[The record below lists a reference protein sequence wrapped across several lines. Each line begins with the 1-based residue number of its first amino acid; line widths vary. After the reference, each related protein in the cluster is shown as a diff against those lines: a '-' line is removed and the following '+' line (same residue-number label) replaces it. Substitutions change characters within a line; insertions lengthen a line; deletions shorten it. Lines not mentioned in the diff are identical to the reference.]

1 MSKIFYDHLI
11 GLEEISLKLKGYNL
25 QKEEYD
31 ELIGIAGETL
41 HHHVLNIILTH
52 LPKEKHEIFLETF
65 YLAPHDP
72 KLMDFLKNEGL
83 IEIEEKISTG
93 IKKIRTEILNEI
105 ARTSHAARR
114 TKKK

>member
-1 MSKIFYDHLI
+1 MFYDHLI
-11 GLEEISLKLKGYNL
+11 GLEEISLNLKKYNL
-25 QKEEYD
+25 QREEYD
-31 ELIGIAGETL
+31 ELIAIAGETL

-65 YLAPHDP
+65 YITPHDP

-105 ARTSHAARR
+105 VRAV
-114 TKKK
+114 KK

>member
-1 MSKIFYDHLI
+1 MPKVFYDHLI
-11 GLEEISLKLKGYNL
+11 GLEEISLELKGYNL

-52 LPKEKHEIFLETF
+52 LPKDKHQIFLETF
-65 YLAPHDP
+65 SLTPHDP

-83 IEIEEKISTG
+83 IEIEEKISIQ
-93 IKKIRTEILNEI
+93 IKKIKTEILNEI
-105 ARTSHAARR
+105 ARSSHTVGRA
-114 TKKK
+114 KKK